1 MLDKNALSQLQGL
14 KNKIDAEKEYAEGTV
29 KATRSRF
36 GFVVLDDTREIFL
49 PPDEMQR
56 VLPGD
61 RVSIVIKPA
70 AAKDKS
76 GKAQSIAEL
85 EKLRSTAVDNFVGE
99 VVQKGKAF
107 FVAPDV
113 PDLMHFTR
121 WLFIPPNARSRAKA
135 GDLVH
140 CRLQRHP
147 FADGKPSVQVLQSF
161 GPIGTPGLENDYC
174 VARAGLEKMLPRD
187 QFKAIEALVDHGTT
201 VDETREDLRALPLVS
216 IDSPN
221 TVDID
226 DAICAEPQQK
236 GWLLTVAIADPTT
249 HLKEA
254 ADLTTLIATRGT
266 SHYFHGLAIPMLPEV
281 LAQSAALRPQEDKNA
296 LVCRLTISPDGDITD
311 SSIQLAIVQSKAKL
325 SYQEVEEV
333 FTNGAEHEFAVPLKH
348 LNDCYSALRAWRK
361 SRELVIEHRPEHRW
375 LLNENKQIDRIEEV
389 QKKASQLL
397 VEECM
402 IAANRCMAQALKD
415 AELPGPFVTHAGI
428 RRDRAEEAKEFLTR
442 FLPEQH
448 TVNFSTL
455 DGFRMLINALN
466 AAGDERPLRSM
477 INRLMSRATF
487 SVKPAPH
494 MGMALPVYTNGTSPL
509 RKALDFC
516 VHLQIKAMLG
526 DTSVKTAPATVFDLI
541 NQATAKNRQAV
552 TAANSWLS
560 CNFLNAQSADGQ
572 SDYDAEIVHI
582 NTSGFTVKLK
592 DSGLEGTVDLRR
604 EEEKFSFDKWEMAL
618 ISKTRRYQLRQR
630 IRVRYQ
636 PVEKPR
642 GESARFSVIE
652 VL

>member
-14 KNKIDAEKEYAEGTV
+14 KDKIDAEKEYAEGIV

-36 GFVVLDDTREIFL
+36 GFVVLDGNREIFL

-61 RVSIVIKPA
+61 RVSIVIKTA
-70 AAKDKS
+70 VANDKS
-76 GKAQSIAEL
+76 GKSQSTGEL
-85 EKLRSTAVDNFVGE
+85 EHLLSTSLGDFVGE
-99 VVQKGKAF
+99 VVQKGKTF

-113 PDLMHFTR
+113 PELMYFTR
-121 WLFIPPNARSRAKA
+121 WLFIPPNARFGAKA

-147 FADGKPSVQVLQSF
+147 FADGKPSVKVLHSF

-174 VARAGLEKMLPRD
+174 AARAGIEKMLPKG
-187 QFKAIEALVDHGTT
+187 QFKAIEALISDADT

-226 DAICAEPQQK
+226 DALCAEPQEE

-249 HLKEA
+249 CLKEA

-266 SHYFHGLAIPMLPEV
+266 SHYFHGLAIPMLPEA
-281 LAQSAALRPQEDKNA
+281 LSQSAALRPNEDKNA
-296 LVCRLTISPDGDITD
+296 LVCRLTISPEGNITD
-311 SSIQLAIVQSKAKL
+311 SNIHLAIIQSKAKL

-333 FTNGAEHEFAVPLKH
+333 LTVGTEHEFAVPLKH
-348 LNDCYSALRAWRK
+348 LDDCYSALRAWRE

-375 LLNENKQIDRIEEV
+375 LLNEKKQIDRIEEV
-389 QKKASQLL
+389 HKKGSQLL

-402 IAANRCMAQALKD
+402 VAANRCIAQTLKD

-428 RRDRAEEAKEFLTR
+428 RRDRAEEAKELLTR
-442 FLPEQH
+442 FLPKQ
-448 TVNFSTL
+448 NALDFSTL
-455 DGFRMLINALN
+455 DGFRTLINELN
-466 AAGDERPLRSM
+466 AATDERPLRSM
-477 INRLMSRATF
+477 INRLMSRASF
-487 SVKPAPH
+487 SIKPAPH

-516 VHLQIKAMLG
+516 VHLQLKAMLG
-526 DTSVKTAPATVFDLI
+526 DSSVKTAPATVFDLI
-541 NQATAKNRQAV
+541 NQASAKNRQAV
-552 TAANSWLS
+552 TAANNWLS
-560 CNFLNAQSADGQ
+560 CNFLNVKNADGQ

-592 DSGLEGTVDLRR
+592 DLGLEGTVDLRK
-604 EEEKFSFDKWEMAL
+604 EKEKFSFNKWEMAL
-618 ISKTRRYQLRQR
+618 TSKTRRYQLRQR
-630 IRVRYQ
+630 IRVQYQ
-636 PVEKPR
+636 PIEKPR
-642 GESARFSVIE
+642 GESASFSV
-652 VL
+652 V

>member
-14 KNKIDAEKEYAEGTV
+14 KDKIEAEKEYAEGTV

-36 GFVVLDDTREIFL
+36 GFVVLDDNREIFL

-76 GKAQSIAEL
+76 GKDQSIAEL
-85 EKLRSTAVDNFVGE
+85 EKLLSTSVDNFVGE

-107 FVAPDV
+107 FVAPDI
-113 PDLMHFTR
+113 PELMHFTR
-121 WLFIPPNARSRAKA
+121 WLFIPPNARSSAKA
-135 GDLVH
+135 GDLVQ
-140 CRLQRHP
+140 CQLQRHP
-147 FADGKPSVQVLQSF
+147 FADGKPSVKVMQSF

-174 VARAGLEKMLPRD
+174 AARAGIQKMLPKE
-187 QFKAIEALVDHGTT
+187 QYKAIVALVDDGG
-201 VDETREDLRALPLVS
+201 VDDTREDLRTLPLVS

-226 DAICAEPQQK
+226 DALCAEPHDN
-236 GWLLTVAIADPTT
+236 GWLLTVAIADPT
-249 HLKEA
+249 HCLKEA

-266 SHYFHGLAIPMLPEV
+266 SHYFHGLAIPMLPEA
-281 LAQSAALRPQEDKNA
+281 LAQSATLRPEEDKNA
-296 LVCRLTISPDGDITD
+296 VVCRLNISPDGDITN
-311 SSIQLAIVQSKAKL
+311 SSIQLAVVQSKAKL

-333 FTNGAEHEFAVPLKH
+333 LTNGAEHEFAETLKH
-348 LNDCYSALRAWRK
+348 LNDCYSALRTWRE
-361 SRELVIEHRPEHRW
+361 SRELVIEHRPEYRW
-375 LLNENKQIDRIEEV
+375 LLDENKQIDRIEEA
-389 QKKASQLL
+389 QKKTSQLL

-402 IAANRCMAQALKD
+402 VAANRCIAQALKD
-415 AELPGPFVTHAGI
+415 ADLPGPFVTHAGI

-442 FLPEQH
+442 FLPDQH
-448 TVNFSTL
+448 ALDFSTL
-455 DGFRMLINALN
+455 DGFRTLINELN
-466 AAGDERPLRSM
+466 AASVERPLRSM
-477 INRLMSRATF
+477 INRLMSRASF

-516 VHLQIKAMLG
+516 VHLQLKAMLG
-526 DTSVKTAPATVFDLI
+526 DTNVKTAPATVFDLI
-541 NQATAKNRQAV
+541 NQASAKNRQAV
-552 TAANSWLS
+552 TAANNWLS
-560 CNFLNAQSADGQ
+560 CNFLNAQSADGR
-572 SDYDAEIVHI
+572 SDYEAEIVHI

-592 DSGLEGTVDLRR
+592 DLGLEGTVDLRK

-618 ISKTRRYQLRQR
+618 ASKTRRYHLRQQ
-630 IRVRYQ
+630 IRVQYQ
-636 PVEKPR
+636 PVDKPR
-642 GESARFSVIE
+642 GESAAFCVI
-652 VL
+652 